1 MPQPLTQFSDPAGEL
16 LHRSLATGRAV
27 TEHETAFEELIAIRR
42 RGGSGNEHRRQYSWV
57 TALRELVF
65 LEAALLTEVL
75 ADLDVPEER
84 KPALD
89 SEVVD
94 RVRLM
99 RNLLVHAPE
108 VRTELDS
115 KSELTRSARAFEER
129 YGEISFAAEYSPEQG
144 TTTAGVRLHPLREFA
159 ARTEELAWS
168 LIPDD
173 D

>member
-1 MPQPLTQFSDPAGEL
+1 LTQFSDPAGEL

-42 RGGSGNEHRRQYSWV
+42 QGGWGDDHRRQYSWV

-65 LEAALLTEVL
+65 LEAGLLTEVL
-75 ADLDVPEER
+75 ADLDVPDER
-84 KPALD
+84 KPTLD
-89 SEVVD
+89 PEVDD

-108 VRTELDS
+108 VRRELDS
-115 KSELTRSARAFEER
+115 ESELTRSARAFEER

-144 TTTAGVRLHPLREFA
+144 TTTAGVRMRSLREFA
-159 ARTEELAWS
+159 ARTEVLARS
-168 LIPDD
+168 LIPEDD
-173 D
+173 